1 MDTLAP
7 AHIDVQPQASEYG
20 LNWGLI
26 VAVGL
31 CVVFWATAAFGVVLA
46 F

>member
-1 MDTLAP
+1 MDIPAP
-7 AHIDVQPQASEYG
+7 AHVEVRPQAPEYG

-46 F
+46 L

>member
-1 MDTLAP
+1 MNILAP
-7 AHIDVQPQASEYG
+7 TPVHVRQHAPEYG

-31 CVVFWATAAFGVVLA
+31 CVVFWATAAFGLVLA
-46 F
+46 L